1 VKKIIKDYLQF
12 SKKERIGLVILL
24 LLLGLILYLPKLIK
38 PSIQALQ
45 PSDTAWLKEMEY
57 VENNKT
63 EKATNS
69 FTKEV
74 LVKPTYFYFNPNS
87 ASENQLFSL
96 GLTPKN
102 VQTIVRYRN
111 KGGQFRLP
119 EDFLKIWG
127 IDPAVAK
134 ALIPFIR
141 IPEQQGPNQYQGFK
155 RNGGY
160 DQTFSPKKIP
170 NIDINEASI
179 ATWELLPG
187 IGPVLAARIVKF
199 REKLGGFA
207 EIEEV
212 KKTYGI
218 SDSLYVQIKPFLQ
231 LNNTEKPS
239 INTASAALLQK
250 AGVSP
255 AIAVAIVTY
264 RKQYG
269 LFDSLEDL
277 KKIVFIQPTQF
288 QELLQLVKL

>member
-1 VKKIIKDYLQF
+1 MKKIIKDYLQF

-24 LLLGLILYLPKLIK
+24 LLLGLLFYLPKWLK
-38 PSIQALQ
+38 PRIQALQ
-45 PSDTAWLKEMEY
+45 PSDTSWLKDIKY
-57 VENNKT
+57 VENTDT
-63 EKATNS
+63 EKATKS
-69 FTKEV
+69 YTKEA

-87 ASENQLFSL
+87 ASENQLVSL
-96 GLTPKN
+96 GLTLKN

-127 IDPAVAK
+127 IDPVVAK

-141 IPEQQGPNQYQGFK
+141 IPEQRNPSQYPGIK
-155 RNGGY
+155 RNGGN
-160 DQTFSPKKIP
+160 DFTFSPKKIP

-179 ATWELLPG
+179 VAWELLPG
-187 IGPVLAARIVKF
+187 IGPVLAARIVKY

-207 EIEEV
+207 DIEEV

-218 SDSLYVQIKPFLQ
+218 SDSVFVLIKPFLQ
-231 LNNTEKPS
+231 LNTADKPS

-255 AIAVAIVTY
+255 AIAIAIVTY

-269 LFDSLEDL
+269 LFASLDDL
-277 KKIVFIQPTQF
+277 KKIVFIQPAQF

>member
-1 VKKIIKDYLQF
+1 MKKIIKDYLQF

-87 ASENQLFSL
+87 ASENQLVSL
-96 GLTPKN
+96 GLTSKN

-141 IPEQQGPNQYQGFK
+141 IPEQQGPNQYQGVK

>member
-1 VKKIIKDYLQF
+1 MKKIIKDYLQF

-87 ASENQLFSL
+87 ASENQLVSL

-141 IPEQQGPNQYQGFK
+141 IPEQQGPNQYQGVK
-155 RNGGY
+155 RNRGY
-160 DQTFSPKKIP
+160 DETFSPKKIP

-250 AGVSP
+250 VGVSP

>member
-1 VKKIIKDYLQF
+1 MKKIIKDYLQF
-12 SKKERIGLVILL
+12 SKKERIGLVVLL
-24 LLLGLILYLPKLIK
+24 LFLGLFLYLPKLIK
-38 PSIQALQ
+38 PSVQALQ
-45 PSDTAWLKEMEY
+45 PSDTAWLKEIEY

-63 EKATNS
+63 QTAIKSYTKAS
-69 FTKEV
+69 

-87 ASENQLFSL
+87 ASESQLVSL
-96 GLTPKN
+96 GLTLKN

-134 ALIPFIR
+134 ALIPYIR
-141 IPEQQGPNQYQGFK
+141 IPEHRVSNQYPGVK
-155 RNGGY
+155 RNGGFNHT
-160 DQTFSPKKIP
+160 DGPKKIP

-179 ATWELLPG
+179 ADWELLPG
-187 IGPVLAARIVKF
+187 IGPVLAARIVKY

-207 EIEEV
+207 EKDEV

-218 SDSLYVQIKPFLQ
+218 SDSLFEQIRPFLH
-231 LNNTEKPS
+231 LNTTDKPS

-250 AGVSP
+250 AGVSS

-264 RKQYG
+264 REQYG
-269 LFDSLEDL
+269 LFASLEDL
-277 KKIVFIQPTQF
+277 KKIVFIQPAQF